1 MCQVLGVSRS
11 GYYDWK
17 NRKPSARIVKREGL
31 KKHIYQTYIKSQK
44 RYGSPKITQI
54 LRHKGHTVTERTVS
68 KLMKEL
74 GIRAITKKN

>member
-1 MCQVLGVSRS
+1 M
-11 GYYDWK
+11 
-17 NRKPSARIVKREGL
+17 
-31 KKHIYQTYIKSQK
+31 KKHIYQIYIKSQK